1 MVLILDALPQDLL
14 KVSIRMEHVVIA
26 GGAPMK
32 KASAGVD
39 RSVNERVVGAAV
51 FGLNVV

>member
-1 MVLILDALPQDLL
+1 VVLILNALPQDLL
-14 KVSIRMEHVVIA
+14 EVPIRIQHIVIA

-39 RSVNERVVGAAV
+39 RGVNERVVGAAV
-51 FGLNVV
+51 FGLDVV

>member
-1 MVLILDALPQDLL
+1 VVLILDALPQDLL
-14 KVSIRMEHVVIA
+14 KVSIRIEHVVIA

-32 KASAGVD
+32 KASACVD
-39 RSVNERVVGAAV
+39 CGVNERVVGAAV